1 MRSVF
6 ATILLPVL
14 LLFGGCG
21 EGEDTAAKPAAQEL
35 TREAVG
41 HYCNMIVADHAGPKA
56 QIFLTGRAD
65 PIWFSSVRDAIAF
78 TMLPDEPKAIAA
90 IYVNDMGRA
99 TWAAPEPGTW
109 VAGDTAVYVIESRM
123 RGGMDAAEAVPF
135 AEHSDAEAF
144 LAEHGGRIV
153 TLAEVPRDYILSPDA
168 PEPSADDNAMDRS
181 TPGGMTMKPRETDH
195 DSAQ

>member
-1 MRSVF
+1 MRHFV

-21 EGEDTAAKPAAQEL
+21 EGEDSAAKPAAQEL

-41 HYCNMIVADHAGPKA
+41 HYCNMIIADHEGPKA
-56 QIFLTGRAD
+56 QIYLTGRAD

-78 TMLPDEPKAIAA
+78 TMLPDEPKAIDA

-99 TWAAPEPGTW
+99 TWASPEPGTW
-109 VAGDTAVYVIESRM
+109 VAAEAAVYVIESRM
-123 RGGMDAAEAVPF
+123 RGGMGAAEAVPF
-135 AEHSDAEAF
+135 AEHAEAEAF

-153 TLAEVPRDYILSPDA
+153 TLAEVPRDYILAPDA
-168 PEPSADDNAMDRS
+168 PDPGAHDSTMDRS
-181 TPGGMTMKPRETDH
+181 THDGMTMKPKETDH